1 MTSEKPNWLIL
12 GGVGF
17 IGRNFAKYLVDN
29 DLAGVIRVVDKSH
42 WKTSHLNEAHKEV
55 FASKR
60 VEYRQADLSKDSH
73 VDNAFEGFTPT
84 YVVNLCGETRFG
96 LPEADV
102 EMRTIPPAE
111 KCASKAAACGVSRFI
126 EVSTAQVYDS
136 NKKDNTE
143 SSSTKPWTSVARSRL
158 AAEEKVKKTA
168 NLDWV
173 ILRSATVYGEGD
185 STGLMPR
192 FCCAAVYKSSKEKMK
207 FLWTKDLKYNTVHVE
222 DLCAAIIHATSSSIP
237 AGSTFNVVD
246 ETDTDQGKLNEIIT
260 SLFGI
265 ETGFAG
271 TMASNLARL
280 NFKSICNDANEG
292 HTPIWMELL
301 NDADIRN
308 TPLSPYISQEL
319 LYANQLSI
327 SGGAIKDTGFKLKH
341 PLLTSEVA
349 QETLR
354 FAEKQGIFPSGH
366 VNYSN

>member
-1 MTSEKPNWLIL
+1 MAEKPNWLIL

-17 IGRNFAKYLVDN
+17 IGRNFAKYLVDH
-29 DLAGVIRVVDKSH
+29 DLAGEIRVVDKSH
-42 WKTSHLNEAHKEV
+42 WKTSHLNEEHKEF

-60 VEYRQADLSKDSH
+60 VEYRQADLSKDGH
-73 VDNAFEGFTPT
+73 VDNAFADFTPT

-111 KCASKAAACGVSRFI
+111 KCAAKAVSCGVKRFI

-136 NKKDNTE
+136 NKKDNLETAAV
-143 SSSTKPWTSVARSRL
+143 KPWTSVARARL
-158 AAEEKVKKTA
+158 VAENKVRAT
-168 NLDWV
+168 NGLDWV
-173 ILRSATVYGEGD
+173 ILRSATVYGNGD

-222 DLCAAIIHATSSSIP
+222 DLCAAIVHATSDRVA
-237 AGSTFNVVD
+237 AGSIFNVVD
-246 ETDTDQGKLNEIIT
+246 DTDTDQGKLNDIIT
-260 SLFGI
+260 QLFGI

-319 LYANQLSI
+319 LYANQLSV
-327 SGGAIKDTGFKLKH
+327 SGAALKATGFNLKH
-341 PLLTSEVA
+341 PMLTPQTA
-349 QETLR
+349 QESLQ
-354 FAEKQGIFPSGH
+354 FAETQGIFPNGH
-366 VNYSN
+366 VKYIQQ